1 MAAPRTAL
9 LAHLQT
15 WRPYTLWYPGLV
27 GLAGATLAGAHPT
40 TGQLTVAWAA
50 PTLGWVAGHYL
61 GDYYDRD
68 LDALSKPQRPIPS
81 GRLSPRTAVVT
92 GIGCIVAV
100 AALALWANWRAVA
113 VAAAAMAGIVA
124 YSRVLKGRG
133 LPGNLIRGVLTAL
146 TVLFGA
152 MAVQPWPP
160 WRALPFALV
169 FLAHDTASNLVGTL
183 RDVDG
188 DREGGYAT
196 VPVRRGLRSAT
207 HTAAALY
214 LAAVAVAFAAT
225 GLVPRDTAGY
235 LVLLSAAALC
245 GAGAFGLLLRAC
257 VISPAGRATPGTFP
271 QLPLGGAPLT
281 PHADPTG
288 DMTQALRPPGHLAP
302 ALALRAHAV
311 LVAER
316 LVLAAAVVAAGAG
329 AAPALALLTPLL
341 AVSVITQSRM
351 RSRHE
356 FPAPP
361 LADGGPTL
369 PDPRP

>member
-1 MAAPRTAL
+1 M
-9 LAHLQT
+9 
-15 WRPYTLWYPGLV
+15 WYPGLV
-27 GLAGATLAGAHPT
+27 GLAGASLTGSHPT

-81 GRLSPRTAVVT
+81 GRLSPRTAVAA
-92 GIGCIVAV
+92 GIGCALAV

-133 LPGNLIRGVLTAL
+133 LPGNLVRGVLTAL

-160 WRALPFALV
+160 WRTLPFALV

-196 VPVRRGLRSAT
+196 VPVRRGVRRAT

-214 LAAVAVAFAAT
+214 LTAVAVACAAT
-225 GLVPRDTAGY
+225 GLVPEDTAGY

-245 GAGAFGLLLRAC
+245 GAGVFGLLLR
-257 VISPAGRATPGTFP
+257 S
-271 QLPLGGAPLT
+271 
-281 PHADPTG
+281 
-288 DMTQALRPPGHLAP
+288 PGHLTP

-311 LVAER
+311 LVCER

-329 AAPALALLTPLL
+329 AVPALALLTPLL

-356 FPAPP
+356 FPAP
-361 LADGGPTL
+361 LADGRPTL

>member
-27 GLAGATLAGAHPT
+27 GLAGATLAEAHPT

-81 GRLSPRTAVVT
+81 GRLSPRTAVAT

-183 RDVDG
+183 RDVEG
-188 DREGGYAT
+188 DRDGGYAT

-214 LAAVAVAFAAT
+214 LAAVAVACAAT

-245 GAGAFGLLLRAC
+245 GAGAFGLLLR
-257 VISPAGRATPGTFP
+257 S
-271 QLPLGGAPLT
+271 
-281 PHADPTG
+281 
-288 DMTQALRPPGHLAP
+288 PGHLAP

>member
-40 TGQLTVAWAA
+40 TGQLMVAWAA

-81 GRLSPRTAVVT
+81 GRLSPRTAVAAGV
-92 GIGCIVAV
+92 GCIVAV

-196 VPVRRGLRSAT
+196 VPVRRGLRRAT

-214 LAAVAVAFAAT
+214 LAAVAVACAAT

-235 LVLLSAAALC
+235 LVLLSAAGPAVPLHVEYELSSL
-245 GAGAFGLLLRAC
+245 GHSASVPLRN
-257 VISPAGRATPGTFP
+257 
-271 QLPLGGAPLT
+271 
-281 PHADPTG
+281 
-288 DMTQALRPPGHLAP
+288 LRLW
-302 ALALRAHAV
+302 V
-311 LVAER
+311 E
-316 LVLAAAVVAAGAG
+316 
-329 AAPALALLTPLL
+329 
-341 AVSVITQSRM
+341 
-351 RSRHE
+351 
-356 FPAPP
+356 
-361 LADGGPTL
+361 D
-369 PDPRP
+369 